1 MRSLFFSGLAILGN
15 PKKYNPYIKVN
26 MNIDVNIFR
35 ILNILAYFK
44 KIGNYKY
51 QIFVNWVVKY
61 LLTVYNLSVGG
72 IYCV

>member
-1 MRSLFFSGLAILGN
+1 M
-15 PKKYNPYIKVN
+15 
-26 MNIDVNIFR
+26 
-35 ILNILAYFK
+35 NILAYFK